1 MHPQGVVALQGQ
13 LSAESCRVMG
23 GTRGVWRGGAM
34 VDSWLPRM
42 RVRCRC
48 VRSGVDPHA
57 NPSTSIACNRT
68 ARWRGEAM
76 SWPYRPN
83 GLPGRFPGIASRAGG
98 AGLTGR
104 NRKGGV
110 GSISSLHTSWS
121 TNFGGDGAFAF
132 LAARFRSSH
141 ASGPWAFAAL
151 PRLRSSCINGPA
163 AFSACKASSIS
174 LA

>member
-1 MHPQGVVALQGQ
+1 
-13 LSAESCRVMG
+13 
-23 GTRGVWRGGAM
+23 M
-34 VDSWLPRM
+34 VDLWLPQ
-42 RVRCRC
+42 VRAGCRC
-48 VRSGVDPHA
+48 VRYGVDAKA
-57 NPSTSIACNRT
+57 NPGASIACNRT
-68 ARWRGEAM
+68 VRLRGGAK
-76 SWPYRPN
+76 SWPYRPK
-83 GLPGRFPGIASRAGG
+83 GLSGRFPGIASRAGG